1 MRFAAGNT
9 GGVLPTAVTPFLI
22 DGEHR
27 QVLVPAVGGSPH
39 LSACKEV

>member
-27 QVLVPAVGGSPH
+27 QVPAVGGSPH
-39 LSACKEV
+39 LSARKEV